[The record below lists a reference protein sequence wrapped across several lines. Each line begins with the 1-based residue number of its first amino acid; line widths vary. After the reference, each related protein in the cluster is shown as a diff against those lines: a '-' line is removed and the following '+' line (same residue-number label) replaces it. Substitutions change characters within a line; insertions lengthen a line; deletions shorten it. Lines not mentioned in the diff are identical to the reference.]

1 MYNQSSYWLLF
12 LKKRESIKRCSQ
24 STILGLTKYEN
35 LPISVNTMTKKEQ
48 NIDSVAVKTDTVLE
62 NIPVKMELWLL

>member
-1 MYNQSSYWLLF
+1 M
-12 LKKRESIKRCSQ
+12 
-24 STILGLTKYEN
+24 TKYEN

-48 NIDSVAVKTDTVLE
+48 NIDSVAVKTETVLE